1 MASKLLKNKE
11 EIVRKKEKLEKAR
24 NQLKKEFIGLNDIID
39 ELINI
44 VSSWYI
50 FPYIQ
55 EKPVVVNLWGLTG
68 TGKTSLINRMVEIIG
83 FRDKHFKFDMGSA
96 IENQYGIV
104 EVLQEI
110 DENISGTPVVITLDE
125 FQHARSINEN
135 GEEVEKSKIRLIWQM
150 LDTGMIDTSRNLNN
164 LDVLYQSLVFYRYVM
179 KLGVVV
185 ENGKVVNNSTL
196 FINKCGTD
204 SNSHNFLPKIRKG
217 KMINFVSNEIADYV
231 YETAKER
238 FIHLSEVREKLNNM
252 NGSQTIKFIEDILR
266 HGVSTRTIDSS
277 KAIVFIVG
285 NLDEAYSMGANYT
298 PDISADEF
306 YEQTKKINITHIKN
320 ALKRRFRNEQISRLG
335 NTHIIYPAFSN
346 EVFKGIIEIEL
357 QKIKKKLSVN
367 FDLNVDFDNSI
378 KQFIYSE
385 GVYPTQGARP
395 LFATI
400 QQVVDSKLGRMV
412 SEMLVNN
419 ISPDKIVF
427 SYVHGFVYVKY
438 YLGTNLKYSFKEK
451 QLLNL
456 EKLRKCKKDDLQ
468 AIIAVHESGHA
479 ILTALLLKTI
489 PDMIISSTVDEDAS
503 GFVFSKLSWDYVS
516 KKEIFSRIAV
526 YLGGFIAEEIIF
538 GKDNVTMGSEEDIYK
553 ATSFVTTLL
562 KSSGMGGKLA
572 SYKVKDLK
580 SSFSIF
586 DLDDDINAEALKWL
600 EVGKGIAE
608 KTLKAN
614 MVLLLEMSNY
624 LSDNRIMEKEQIKDM
639 VIKHANSLKEEDLIQ
654 NADQLFYRKCLK
666 DSVKEIHYPVEK
678 ITEVNTIEFS
688 LNKKDIIAV

>member
-1 MASKLLKNKE
+1 MATPLLKNKE
-11 EIVRKKEKLEKAR
+11 EIVKKKGTLEKAR
-24 NQLKKEFIGLNDIID
+24 KQLKTEFMGLDDIID
-39 ELINI
+39 ELISI

-68 TGKTSLINRMVEIIG
+68 TGKTSLINRMVEILG

-96 IENQYGIV
+96 IANRYGIG
-104 EVLQEI
+104 EVLEEI

-135 GEEVEKSKIRLIWQM
+135 GEEVDKSNIRLIWQM
-150 LDTGMIDTSRNLNN
+150 LDTGKFDTSRNLSN
-164 LDVLYQSLVFYRYVM
+164 LDEMYNSLVFYRYVL

-185 ENGKVVNNSTL
+185 QKGKVVKNSDIFL
-196 FINKCGTD
+196 SKCGSD
-204 SNSHNFLPKIRKG
+204 RYSGSLLPKTK
-217 KMINFVSNEIADYV
+217 KNEKTDFVSDDIAEYAF
-231 YETAKER
+231 ETAKEK
-238 FIHLSEVREKLNNM
+238 FIHQSEVREKLNKM
-252 NGSQTIKFIEDILR
+252 NGPQTIKFIEEILK

-306 YEQTKKINITHIKN
+306 HEQTKKINITHIKN

-335 NTHIIYPAFSN
+335 NTHIIYPAFNN

-357 QKIKKKLSVN
+357 QKIKKKLI
-367 FDLNVDFDNSI
+367 VDFDLIVDFENSI

-385 GVYPTQGARP
+385 GVFPTQGARP
-395 LFATI
+395 LFTTI
-400 QQVVDSKLGRMV
+400 QQVIDSKLGRMV

-427 SYVHGFVYVKY
+427 SYVEGFVYVKY
-438 YLGTNLKYSFKEK
+438 YSATKLKHSFKEK
-451 QLLNL
+451 QLQNL

-489 PDMIISSTVDEDAS
+489 PDTVISSTVDNEAS
-503 GFVFSKLSWDYVS
+503 GFVFSKLKWDYVS
-516 KKEIFSRIAV
+516 KKEIYARIAV

-538 GKDNVTMGSEEDIYK
+538 GKDNVTMGSEDDIYK
-553 ATSFVTTLL
+553 ASRFVTTML
-562 KSSGMGGKLA
+562 KSSGMGERLA
-572 SYKVKDLK
+572 SYRVKDLK

-586 DLDDDINAEALKWL
+586 DLDDEINEKALMWL
-600 EVGKGIAE
+600 ETGKELAE

-614 MVLLLEMSNY
+614 MILLLEMSNY
-624 LSDNRIMEKEQIKDM
+624 LSDNRLMEKEQIKEM
-639 VIKHANSLKEEDLIQ
+639 VIEHANSFKE
-654 NADQLFYRKCLK
+654 DQLIENGDNVFYRKRLK
-666 DSVKEIHYPVEK
+666 ESINEIHC
-678 ITEVNTIEFS
+678 TEELTERIAVEFS
-688 LNKKDIIAV
+688 LNKNEKAVC